1 MENVTVK
8 KPFNK
13 RAFTSMGLLSSG
25 LLLPVSGLM
34 NHLLQFEPLTKERHF
49 WMSVHDVA
57 AILFVAFAVAHIAFN
72 WRALLHYAKK
82 VKGITVNK
90 EAVAAALVVFVV
102 VGLIASH
109 ALHVQ

>member
-1 MENVTVK
+1 MDNAAGK
-8 KPFNK
+8 KPFNR
-13 RAFTSMGLLSSG
+13 RAFTSVGLLSSG

-34 NHLLQFEPLTKERHF
+34 NHLLQFEPLTRERHF

-57 AILFVAFAVAHIAFN
+57 AILFVAFAAAHIAFN
-72 WRALLHYAKK
+72 WRALVHYAKK
-82 VKGITVNK
+82 VRGITVNR
-90 EAVAAALVVFVV
+90 EAVAAALVVFFV